1 MPSPNDG
8 GSGSTMNLD
17 EITRHLDALTK
28 PPGSLGRLE
37 VLAARLCLIQQSPR
51 PVTRPRRLVL
61 FAADHGVVAE
71 GVSAWPSEVTGRM
84 IENILAG
91 GSASRVLARATNTE
105 WALVDVGSLSAP
117 LAPREGY
124 VVAKV
129 RSGSRNLAREP
140 ALTMEEF
147 DRAWEVGADQARRAA
162 ADGVKVVAAGEMGI
176 GNTTP
181 ASCLAVLLADVPVLD
196 AVGRGA
202 GADDATL
209 ARKRSVVDAAVRRVR
224 APGAVDSKVAVA
236 ALGGL
241 EIAAMAGFYA
251 AAVRAGLTVVLDG
264 FIATSAALVAETFAP
279 GTRAALIAAHR
290 SAEPGH
296 GAMLAR
302 LGLEPILD
310 GWQMRLGEGTGALL
324 LLPLLDAAAAVVGEM
339 ATFDQAGIRA
349 DGR

>member
-1 MPSPNDG
+1 
-8 GSGSTMNLD
+8 MNLD
-17 EITRHLDALTK
+17 DITRHLDSLTK

-37 VLAARLCLIQQSPR
+37 SLAARLCHIQQTLR
-51 PVTRPRRLVL
+51 PLTRPRRLVL

-71 GVSAWPSEVTGRM
+71 GVSAWPSAVTGLM
-84 IENILAG
+84 VENILAG
-91 GSASRVLARATNTE
+91 GSASRVMARATDTG

-129 RSGSRNLAREP
+129 RAGSRNLAREP
-140 ALTMEEF
+140 ALTIGEF
-147 DRAWEVGADQARRAA
+147 DLAWEVGRDQARQAA
-162 ADGVKVVAAGEMGI
+162 ADGVKVVAAGDMGI

-181 ASCLAVLLADVPVLD
+181 ASCLAVLLADLPVRE

-202 GADDATL
+202 GADDASL
-209 ARKRSVVDAAVRRVR
+209 ARKLSVVDAAVRRVTES
-224 APGAVDSKVAVA
+224 GAVETKAAVA

-251 AAVRAGLTVVLDG
+251 EASRSGLTVVLDG
-264 FIATSAALVAETFAP
+264 FIATSAALVAEAFAP
-279 GTRAALIAAHR
+279 GTRAYLIAAHR

-302 LGLEPILD
+302 LELDPFLD

-324 LLPLLDAAAAVVGEM
+324 LMPLLDAAAAVVGEM

-349 DGR
+349 DGP